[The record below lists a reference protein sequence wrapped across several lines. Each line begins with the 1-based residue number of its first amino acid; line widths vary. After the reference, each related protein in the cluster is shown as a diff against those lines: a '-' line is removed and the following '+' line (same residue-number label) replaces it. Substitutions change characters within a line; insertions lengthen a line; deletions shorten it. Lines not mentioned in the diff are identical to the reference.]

1 MKFKISAS
9 VFAGAITPILEVSQK
24 GGLKDFDG
32 LNKINV
38 KVDKNTVSVSAYNGN
53 LAITKNI
60 DVALTDNLDFEFEK
74 EGEVAT
80 DAEQLKNALCSFPP
94 GEVIL
99 VELKSSGASKELY
112 INSSTDMDQF
122 QTVLCFVDIIDL
134 PTAATVFKK
143 EISVDRS
150 IFLASVEKI
159 KFAFGYEEERGNG
172 EFLYWVMR
180 AKKDFLRFASG
191 TSGVFAILDI
201 EGDSIY
207 SSTGSDF
214 DILFLNSY
222 MPLLLGILSKT
233 DSEKIT
239 IKVSD
244 SSNYQI
250 VVSSRDFD
258 IIMLGMNPSLEWI
271 DESTILNKKYPFK
284 VVTSIKDWKYA
295 SKGISATYTAEMKK
309 QGQIHKTL
317 MKADFAKNIF
327 TVKSENQIKALRKIK
342 ILDGEYPDPDST
354 VCKSATYSNYILD
367 TMAATKKDGNIQ
379 MEFSGETGKKPV
391 FIYFDAGDKVM
402 DQKTLTN
409 TNIISGCTEKFTVFF
424 VQTSF

>member
-9 VFAGAITPILEVSQK
+9 VFADAITPILEVSQK

-32 LNKINV
+32 LKKININ
-38 KVDKNTVSVSAYNGN
+38 VDEDAVYVSAYNGN

-60 DVALTDNLDFEFEK
+60 DVALTDHLDFEFEE

-80 DAEQLKNALCSFPP
+80 DAEQLKSALCSFPP

-99 VELKSSGASKELY
+99 VELKASGASKELQ
-112 INSSTDMDQF
+112 IKSSTDTDQF
-122 QTVLCFVDIIDL
+122 QAVLCFTDILDL
-134 PTAATVFKK
+134 PTAATTFKK
-143 EISVDRS
+143 EISIDRAV
-150 IFLASVEKI
+150 FLSSVERI

-180 AKKDFLRFASG
+180 ARKDSLRFASG

-201 EGDSIY
+201 EGDKIY
-207 SSTGSDF
+207 SSSGSDF

-222 MPLLLGILSKT
+222 MPLLLGILGKT
-233 DSEKIT
+233 DSEKIS

-250 VVSSRDFD
+250 IISSKDFD
-258 IIMLGMNPSLEWI
+258 ITLLGLNPSIEWI
-271 DESTILNKKYPFK
+271 DEDAILKKKYPFK
-284 VVTSIKDWKYA
+284 IVTSIKDWNYA
-295 SKGISATYTAEMKK
+295 SKGISATYTSEMKK

-317 MKADFAKNIF
+317 MEADFTKKIL
-327 TVKSENQIKALRKIK
+327 TVKSDNQIKALRKIK
-342 ILDGEYPDPDST
+342 IIDGEYPDPNSQ

-367 TMAATKKDGNIQ
+367 TMAATKKEGNIQ
-379 MEFSGETGKKPV
+379 MEFSGETGKKPI

-402 DQKTLTN
+402 DETTLTS
-409 TNIISGCTEKFTVFF
+409 TNIINGCTEKFTVFF